1 MENSI
6 PNDKGIIT
14 ALFNNK
20 NDAESAYQEL
30 LDRKYTFHDIDVIM
44 SEETRN
50 THYGDDNVGKSALG
64 NKATEGAGVGG
75 AVGGVIGAIIGA
87 LAAVGTAIAL
97 PGLGLVIAGP
107 IVAALAGAGAG
118 GATGGLIGGLV
129 GYGIP
134 EKTALEYELGLKQG
148 GIILGFRPR
157 NATEAGEV
165 VSIWQ
170 KHNGQLIK
178 S

>member
-1 MENSI
+1 MENI
-6 PNDKGIIT
+6 VPNDTGLIT
-14 ALFNNK
+14 ALFKDKNN
-20 NDAESAYQEL
+20 AESAYQEL
-30 LDRKYTFHDIDVIM
+30 LNRNYTFHDIDVIM

-50 THYGDDNVGKSALG
+50 KHYGDDNVGKSALG
-64 NKATEGAGVGG
+64 NKAAEGAGVGG
-75 AVGGVIGAIIGA
+75 AIGGIVGAIIGA

-118 GATGGLIGGLV
+118 GATGGIIGSLV

-134 EKTALEYELGLKQG
+134 EKTALEYEMGLKEG

-165 VSIWQ
+165 VNIWQ

-178 S
+178 G

>member
-1 MENSI
+1 MQHTET
-6 PNDKGIIT
+6 DAGIIT
-14 ALFNNK
+14 ALFENK
-20 NDAESAYQEL
+20 DDAEKAYQEL
-30 LDRKYTFHDIDVIM
+30 LDREYTFHDIDVLM

-50 THYGDDNVGKSALG
+50 KHYGDDNVGKSALG

-75 AVGGVIGAIIGA
+75 AIGGIAGAIIGG

-118 GATGGLIGGLV
+118 GATGGLIGALV

-134 EKTALEYELGLKQG
+134 EKTALEYEMGLKDG
-148 GIILGFRPR
+148 GIALGFRPR

-165 VSIWQ
+165 VSVWE
-170 KHNGQLIK
+170 KHNGKLIK
-178 S
+178 T

>member
-1 MENSI
+1 MENNI
-6 PNDKGIIT
+6 PNDSGLIT
-14 ALFNNK
+14 ALFKDK

-30 LDRKYTFHDIDVIM
+30 LNRNYTFHDIDVIM

-64 NKATEGAGVGG
+64 NKAAEGAGVGG
-75 AVGGVIGAIIGA
+75 AIGGVVGAIIGA

-118 GATGGLIGGLV
+118 GATGGIIGSLV

-178 S
+178 G